1 MTLTR
6 TVRLFE
12 SNSYQPTAE
21 ARVVEVVDQGIYL
34 DQTIFYAESG
44 GQPGDTGVLTSSD
57 GKRIEIS
64 DTVYTDD
71 KQRILHKTAP
81 ASPDVRPGDRVEAA
95 IDWERRYRHMQM
107 HSVLHLVCGLVDA
120 PVTGCAIHAD
130 RGRLDFDL
138 PDNTLDKTS
147 LTDSIN
153 ELIARN
159 LPVETLNLQESE
171 IDLHRPLA
179 RTVGVAPPRDDS
191 SLRMIKIPGVDIQ
204 PCGGTHVAKTGE
216 IEEVL
221 VTKIEKKSRH
231 NRRVTISFAKTMTP

>member
-1 MTLTR
+1 MTVTR
-6 TVRLFE
+6 TIRLFE
-12 SNSYQPTAE
+12 SDSYQRVAE
-21 ARVVEVVDQGIYL
+21 AQVVEVVEEGIYL
-34 DQTIFYAESG
+34 DRTIFYAESG
-44 GQPGDTGVLTSSD
+44 GQPGDTGVLTTAD
-57 GKRIEIS
+57 AKAVQVH
-64 DTVYTDD
+64 DAVYTDD
-71 KQRILHKTAP
+71 KQRILHKTAR
-81 ASPDVRPGDRVEAA
+81 AADVRPGDRVQAA

-107 HSVLHLVCGLVDA
+107 HSLLHLVCGLVDA

-147 LTDSIN
+147 LTDTIN

-159 LPVETLNLQESE
+159 LPVEALNLQESE

-179 RTVGVAPPRDDS
+179 RTVGVAPPRDDT

-231 NRRVTISFAKTMTP
+231 NRRVTISFAKT